1 MFDRLAHS
9 TLQTSARPML
19 LAAVLGAAL
28 AAVACGESS
37 ATGPSSSRAHT
48 PSGTAAPAQA
58 QAGGASLSVSGALTG
73 SLGSPHCYSLGSIHA
88 IDATGTTGD
97 GTQIKLTVTD
107 ERGGKAELLTGTALY
122 VFTGS
127 GGTLRSTGSTA
138 TFSSAQLR
146 TLSGSSTV
154 TVDGTLNC

>member
-37 ATGPSSSRAHT
+37 ATGPSSSGAHT
-48 PSGTAAPAQA
+48 PSGTAAQA
-58 QAGGASLSVSGALTG
+58 QAGGASLSVSGALTA
-73 SLGSPHCYSLGSIHA
+73 SLGSPHCYSVGSIHA

-107 ERGGKAELLTGTALY
+107 ERGGKAELLTGTTLY